1 MSAEQGGSSMK
12 RLLVLVA
19 LLSMAATPTFAQGTV
34 TGPFLVDHFSN
45 NLNGGDQTVRLVN
58 FGATGTPLTSPVGD
72 VCANIYVFDN
82 DQEMTACCSCRI
94 TPNGLL
100 TLSVHSQLAVNPLT
114 SVVSVNGDIKI
125 VSTAATSSACSP
137 VTFNGGLLDS
147 TVGFATHLQVTA
159 GATFVTE
166 TRIPAAALGSA
177 EQAYLPQACLFV
189 RYLGS
194 GKGTCFCAP
203 IT

>member
-1 MSAEQGGSSMK
+1 MK
-12 RLLVLVA
+12 KLLTLMA
-19 LLSMAATPTFAQGTV
+19 LLIMAAIPMLAQGQV
-34 TGPFLVDHFSN
+34 TGPFLVDYFSN
-45 NLNGGDQTVRLVN
+45 NLTGGDQTVRLVN
-58 FGATGTPLTSPVGD
+58 FGATGTPMTSPIGD

-94 TPNGLL
+94 TPNGEL
-100 TLSVHSQLAVNPLT
+100 TLSVHNQLTINPLT

-125 VSTAATSSACSP
+125 VSTAANSSATCSAA
-137 VTFNGGLLDS
+137 TLNAGLLDS
-147 TVGFATHLQVTA
+147 TVGFGTHLQVTA

-166 TRIPAAALGSA
+166 TRIPAAAFGSA
-177 EQAYLPQACLFV
+177 EQAYLTQACLFV

-194 GKGTCFCAP
+194 GKGTCFCNP